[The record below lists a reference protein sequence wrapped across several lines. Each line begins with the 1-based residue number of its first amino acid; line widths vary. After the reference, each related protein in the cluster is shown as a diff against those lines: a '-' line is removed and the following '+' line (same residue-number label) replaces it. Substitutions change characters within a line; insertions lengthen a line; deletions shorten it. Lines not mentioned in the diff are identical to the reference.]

1 MKTKLYAV
9 ITLLAFVTL
18 FALPNSFAQEV
29 SPEYVVRV
37 IYFLPNDRQAQS
49 DIDAK
54 LDTLMKDSRQFY
66 ADQMESHGFNRK
78 TFRLET
84 DASGEV
90 VIHHVKGKFNNVYY
104 NQSPGSAW
112 EEIGN
117 GFDRSKNI
125 YIMFLDTSIAGH
137 KNWNPHGGRIDSR
150 GGFAVVPASGLFF
163 NVGVAIHEL
172 GHAFGLSHDYNE
184 DAKITLS
191 VYTEDPIARS
201 FCAAEWL
208 DVHPYFNDNQAPF
221 NQNTTVQMLPPL
233 ASPPNAIRL
242 RFEVTDP
249 DGLHQAQLHDD
260 FGVIACQ
267 SINGQSNTV
276 EFVTT
281 KLIAGSVTD
290 TSLWIVDKSGN
301 YIQRSFPIDVTS
313 ALPPPEFVDTKMAFL

>member
-54 LDTLMKDSRQFY
+54 LDTLMKDSQQFY

-90 VIHHVKGKFNNVYY
+90 VIHHVKGKFNNMYY

-150 GGFAVVPASGLFF
+150 GGFAVVPASGLFSMLALLF
-163 NVGVAIHEL
+163 MNW
-172 GHAFGLSHDYNE
+172 D
-184 DAKITLS
+184 T
-191 VYTEDPIARS
+191 P
-201 FCAAEWL
+201 L
-208 DVHPYFNDNQAPF
+208 D
-221 NQNTTVQMLPPL
+221 
-233 ASPPNAIRL
+233 
-242 RFEVTDP
+242 
-249 DGLHQAQLHDD
+249 
-260 FGVIACQ
+260 
-267 SINGQSNTV
+267 
-276 EFVTT
+276 
-281 KLIAGSVTD
+281 
-290 TSLWIVDKSGN
+290 
-301 YIQRSFPIDVTS
+301 
-313 ALPPPEFVDTKMAFL
+313 